1 MLTETTEETTD
12 NNGWADENMN
22 QNENGKECKSLCY
35 KYKTE
40 KGYLCNNPYKGTF
53 GKKKWCKIDKE
64 DVLKNNLTLTEPNKN
79 VLGQYW
85 DYIEEEIPGTTV
97 GSVLTH
103 TQWDPKEMSRR
114 IKAQLDAAIKSDRL
128 KPNEGMR
135 LLSEYERTLNS
146 YTYLNFS

>member
-40 KGYLCNNPYKGTF
+40 KGYLCNNPKKGTF
-53 GKKKWCKIDKE
+53 SKKKWCKIDKE

-85 DYIEEEIPGTTV
+85 DYIEEEIPGKICYTNKPLMKQNIKCHLIILQLY
-97 GSVLTH
+97 SVIGVII
-103 TQWDPKEMSRR
+103 
-114 IKAQLDAAIKSDRL
+114 IKDLI
-128 KPNEGMR
+128 
-135 LLSEYERTLNS
+135 
-146 YTYLNFS
+146 